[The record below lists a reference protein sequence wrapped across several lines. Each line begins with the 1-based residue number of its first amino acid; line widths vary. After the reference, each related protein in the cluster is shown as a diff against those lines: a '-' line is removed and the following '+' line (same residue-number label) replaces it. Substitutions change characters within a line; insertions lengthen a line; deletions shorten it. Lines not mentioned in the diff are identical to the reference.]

1 MSNRNRDIYR
11 KLLHGFV
18 AAVTCNTKLHV
29 TLFVY
34 GCIAVM
40 LLGYVSAQVYT
51 SALTQRITQ
60 LKRERHERKETLN
73 KLTSVYISK
82 SSRARVSEFCERE
95 LGMRQADDQSFSRY
109 VIHMQPTSDGAPI
122 HSARAF
128 PQSGDPHRFTL
139 LRDNGGG
146 NP

>member
-1 MSNRNRDIYR
+1 MSNRSQDIYR
-11 KLLHGFV
+11 RLAHGFV

-34 GCIAVM
+34 GCIAMM
-40 LLGYVSAQVYT
+40 LLAYVSAQVYT

-60 LKRERHERKETLN
+60 LKRERHERKEALN

-95 LGMRQADDQSFSRY
+95 LGMRQADDRSLARY
-109 VIHMQPTSDGAPI
+109 TIHLNPTADGEPI
-122 HSARAF
+122 RSVRAF
-128 PQSGDPHRFTL
+128 PQSNDPYRFTL
-139 LRDNGGG
+139 LRENGGADR
-146 NP
+146 